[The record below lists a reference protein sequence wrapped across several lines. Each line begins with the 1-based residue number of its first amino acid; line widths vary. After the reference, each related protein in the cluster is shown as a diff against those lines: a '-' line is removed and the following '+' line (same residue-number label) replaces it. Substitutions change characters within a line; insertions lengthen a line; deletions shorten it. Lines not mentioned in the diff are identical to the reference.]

1 MNNIGSSI
9 MSCNKLR
16 KPANVTMI
24 IVGFVLISLEIY
36 TYFVTK
42 PTAVEFKDDIQMR
55 SKYLPEILMCP
66 RPAFNL
72 KAMQKKGFK
81 GL

>member
-1 MNNIGSSI
+1 MGSSI
-9 MSCNKLR
+9 MSCTNLR
-16 KPANVTMI
+16 KSANVIMI
-24 IVGFVLISLEIY
+24 IVGLVLISLQIH

-42 PTAVEFKDDIQMR
+42 PTAMEFKDDIQMKT
-55 SKYLPEILMCP
+55 KYLPEILMCP